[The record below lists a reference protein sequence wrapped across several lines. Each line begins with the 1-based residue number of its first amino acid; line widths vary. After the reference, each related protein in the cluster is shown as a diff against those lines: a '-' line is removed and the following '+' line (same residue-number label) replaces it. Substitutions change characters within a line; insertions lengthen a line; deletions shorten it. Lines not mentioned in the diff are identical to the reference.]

1 VPDHWSRTRW
11 RIKKNPILSKADAA
25 AAFGLKRSTFSEMLR
40 HDAIGGNALVGEGQ
54 KARIKVEVARQQISG
69 RKLVL

>member
-1 VPDHWSRTRW
+1 MTAGMEKAGAPISASRG
-11 RIKKNPILSKADAA
+11 AV
-25 AAFGLKRSTFSEMLR
+25 
-40 HDAIGGNALVGEGQ
+40 GGDALVGEGQ